1 MFVLNPACIL
11 SGRTACFVLTFLSQ
25 FIIDHM
31 YPQSLPGGHFS
42 ALQYH
47 RWLFWTNTRD
57 IVTNKAWTSK
67 CSLWRRWK
75 DWRSGRVVNLKAWDF
90 RHFWFQV
97 TQERWGRGR
106 GSGKEREDREIRLE
120 GVPVLFK
127 LQSSPFYLRRKQRM
141 SSSFLTGSLA
151 DLSSLSSVFYIT
163 VFHKSASSGIFSLIS
178 YGKPPF
184 WMFWAARE
192 AGSTSL
198 PCQASF
204 CVRHTLQVPSVFN
217 LPAHLIPTELRER
230 PDFPESLGLC
240 SCDFLH

>member
-1 MFVLNPACIL
+1 MFVLNPAYIL

-120 GVPVLFK
+120 GVPSVVQTSK
-127 LQSSPFYLRRKQRM
+127 LSLLSAKETAHVQQLPNWLPSR
-141 SSSFLTGSLA
+141 SFLPLQCILYNR
-151 DLSSLSSVFYIT
+151 LS
-163 VFHKSASSGIFSLIS
+163 
-178 YGKPPF
+178 
-184 WMFWAARE
+184 
-192 AGSTSL
+192 
-198 PCQASF
+198 
-204 CVRHTLQVPSVFN
+204 
-217 LPAHLIPTELRER
+217 
-230 PDFPESLGLC
+230 
-240 SCDFLH
+240 